1 MSISLKVKRKYKI
14 NGIEY
19 NSVEEMP
26 PDIRNAFE
34 KAMASRAGSDH
45 QGNPAPVR
53 TKIIFNGT
61 EYDGLEAMPQDVR
74 QLYEKMLRAAETGD
88 VPPDIIT
95 EGEIKGIL
103 EGPKTSGNIN
113 PGMGDMG
120 TPTKAEP
127 AFSSRSLIL
136 GVMAIAL
143 IILLYYVFKLK

>member
-1 MSISLKVKRKYKI
+1 MSISLKVNRKYKI
-14 NGIEY
+14 KGKEY
-19 NSVEEMP
+19 NSIEEMP

-34 KAMASRAGSDH
+34 KAMASREGSDH
-45 QGNPAPVR
+45 QGSPALVR

-103 EGPKTSGNIN
+103 AGPKSSGNIKPN
-113 PGMGDMG
+113 MGNMG

-127 AFSSRSLIL
+127 AFS
-136 GVMAIAL
+136 
-143 IILLYYVFKLK
+143 